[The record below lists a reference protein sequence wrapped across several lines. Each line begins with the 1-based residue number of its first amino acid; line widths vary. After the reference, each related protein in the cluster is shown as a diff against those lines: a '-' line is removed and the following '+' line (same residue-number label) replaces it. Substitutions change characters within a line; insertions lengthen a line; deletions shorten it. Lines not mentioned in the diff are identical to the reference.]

1 MIWKVLNVFFVTV
14 GVISTILIVS
24 GLFMYWMWMGS
35 VDGKF
40 GDRMMEVGNVDNT
53 TTQAEN
59 FDHPLLSPAQERA
72 AASVGIDVSAIPT
85 AITREQTKCSIEALG
100 EERVKAIEAGDA
112 PTAFEILKARHCFE

>member
-35 VDGKF
+35 VDGRF
-40 GDRMMEVGNVDNT
+40 GDTMMKVGNADNT
-53 TTQAEN
+53 MTQAEN

-72 AASVGIDVSAIPT
+72 AAS
-85 AITREQTKCSIEALG
+85 RY
-100 EERVKAIEAGDA
+100 
-112 PTAFEILKARHCFE
+112 